1 MKKIQIIGPLLLA
14 ARHLKNVN
22 WETEKDNT
30 IWQYKKYIYFC
41 TNNVIQ
47 KEPLSKNLTYISILC
62 SVHLENTLPLTKRL
76 SEMVSI
82 QGWLPL
88 KIKRSRLSFLAA
100 ATLPH
105 YPEYMMLRGGWRS
118 YRFVPC
124 TGTGIGLKGMVRP
137 SVGGLCT
144 WGGSPFLKV
153 QGSVDD
159 TISIWKHREKQ
170 NVGEQHW
177 FNRVFNYTNVT
188 ISRNFKSK
196 ELFLAN

>member
-1 MKKIQIIGPLLLA
+1 MKKIQIIGALLLA
-14 ARHLKNVN
+14 ACYLKNGN
-22 WETEKDNT
+22 WETEKHNLT
-30 IWQYKKYIYFC
+30 VQKNIYFC
-41 TNNVIQ
+41 TNNAIQ
-47 KEPLSKNLTYISILC
+47 KEPLSKNLAYISILC
-62 SVHLENTLPLTKRL
+62 SVRLENTLPLTKRL

-100 ATLPH
+100 
-105 YPEYMMLRGGWRS
+105 EYMMLRGGWRS

-153 QGSVDD
+153 QGSVED

-177 FNRVFNYTNVT
+177 FNFVFNYTNVT

-196 ELFLAN
+196 EQKTLV